1 MRTRG
6 GSSNNS
12 NKTIAIR
19 LSDENLHTFANIL
32 RYIVIY
38 ECSSSNYEDVYFS
51 SFNLNGLTDSESITI
66 NQYIYSGQ
74 IYQLRCDD
82 ESLLN
87 SDRLQKINSQLF
99 ENINFKFNQ
108 VISTKLP
115 SITII
120 LDYIKNKYYSEFYYN
135 INDAFIDYNKKQSSN
150 ITQSSSYPAGTS
162 LQYSEDPYIYGN
174 YNNLTEENK
183 IKFEEYLTLMFGE
196 TDLSKLSTPSKDTVN
211 KTINNL
217 TKKTDSLNYSLSNIA
232 LNIPN
237 TGTLKYVENRKLT
250 SSVATNTAK
259 VLVCYQTDTLDI

>member
-87 SDRLQKINSQLF
+87 STRLQKINSRLF

-150 ITQSSSYPAGTS
+150 ITQSSSYPAGIS
-162 LQYSEDPYIYGN
+162 LQYSEDPYKYDN

-183 IKFEEYLTLMFGE
+183 TKFEEYLTLMFGE

-237 TGTLKYVENRKLT
+237 TGTLKYVENRKST
-250 SSVATNTAK
+250 TSVATKTAK